1 MRLHEKI
8 VNEKL
13 VLSVFFLKKHQV
25 LKVNSKSL
33 VNITV
38 F

>member
-13 VLSVFFLKKHQV
+13 VLSVFFLKEASGPQGK
-25 LKVNSKSL
+25 L
-33 VNITV
+33 
-38 F
+38 

>member
-13 VLSVFFLKKHQV
+13 VLSVFFLKEASG

>member
-13 VLSVFFLKKHQV
+13 VLSVFFLKEASGPQDK
-25 LKVNSKSL
+25 L
-33 VNITV
+33 
-38 F
+38 

>member
-13 VLSVFFLKKHQV
+13 VFSVFFLKEASGPQGK
-25 LKVNSKSL
+25 L
-33 VNITV
+33 
-38 F
+38 

>member
-13 VLSVFFLKKHQV
+13 VLSVVFLKEASGPQGK
-25 LKVNSKSL
+25 L
-33 VNITV
+33 
-38 F
+38 